1 MYYLELVEEEFKLS
15 IIFSK
20 QYRKMLSSVIQ
31 QLAVVK
37 N

>member
-20 QYRKMLSSVIQ
+20 QYRKMLSSVMQ